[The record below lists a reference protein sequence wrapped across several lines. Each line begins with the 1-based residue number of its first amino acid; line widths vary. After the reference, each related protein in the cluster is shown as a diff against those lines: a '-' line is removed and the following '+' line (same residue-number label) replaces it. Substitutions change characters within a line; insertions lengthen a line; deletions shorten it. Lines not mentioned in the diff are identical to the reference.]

1 MKNGGE
7 KDRKAG
13 GQSLDRIIFIGDL
26 SRHVSVSQATSP
38 SEISC
43 RSQEH
48 PCNFCSFFRF
58 LTESF
63 LIHAGVHQKRAHQQF
78 VT

>member
-48 PCNFCSFFRF
+48 PGNFCSFFHF
-58 LTESF
+58 F
-63 LIHAGVHQKRAHQQF
+63 N
-78 VT
+78 